1 MAVVMHAVLAV
12 DGLVVVV
19 GQRVRNRRSGRS
31 NRPAYLAHS
40 MRQMRMVAIVGR
52 NVVSARHPAHA

>member
-40 MRQMRMVAIVGR
+40 M
-52 NVVSARHPAHA
+52 

>member
-19 GQRVRNRRSGRS
+19 GQRVRNGRSGRS

-40 MRQMRMVAIVGR
+40 M
-52 NVVSARHPAHA
+52 